1 MISEQNANKNQE
13 RKDIIISKNNI
24 LNTRKNLVL
33 NDKFKF
39 LNLKFINDYISSK
52 EIKDKSNSKSK
63 KNKRTFYQFNE
74 LNNSNKEKNQNN
86 NNKKNNKISLLIK
99 PEKKNKNDNL
109 LLTKLNLSSR
119 NSFSN
124 HFNKS
129 SKNVQQNYF
138 ELSKM
143 NKLKIRSLT
152 NKSSYEK
159 FFERK
164 TSFLENSIRVETEL
178 NDIKSKKISI
188 VKKKDFSHFYRASS
202 EKIMTDSCRNSNN
215 IINNYSNDL
224 INNIKNCDIQNPE
237 EQHFLCVNFQN
248 KINQINSLIN

>member
-13 RKDIIISKNNI
+13 RKDIIISKNN
-24 LNTRKNLVL
+24 LFNKRKNLVL

-39 LNLKFINDYISSK
+39 LNLKFINDFISSK
-52 EIKDKSNSKSK
+52 EIKEKSNSKSK
-63 KNKRTFYQFNE
+63 KNKRIFYQFNE
-74 LNNSNKEKNQNN
+74 INNSNKEKNQS
-86 NNKKNNKISLLIK
+86 NKKNNKISLLSK
-99 PEKKNKNDNL
+99 EEKRNKNNNL

-124 HFNKS
+124 NYNKS

-159 FFERK
+159 FFDRK
-164 TSFLENSIRVETEL
+164 KSILENSIRVETEL
-178 NDIKSKKISI
+178 NNINSKRSSI
-188 VKKKDFSHFYRASS
+188 VKKKDFFHLYRASS
-202 EKIMTDSCRNSNN
+202 EKIMTDSYGNSNN

>member
-13 RKDIIISKNNI
+13 RKDIIISKNN
-24 LNTRKNLVL
+24 LFNKRKNLVL

-52 EIKDKSNSKSK
+52 EIKGKSNSKNK

-74 LNNSNKEKNQNN
+74 LNSSNKEKNHNNKN
-86 NNKKNNKISLLIK
+86 NNKLSLLIK

-109 LLTKLNLSSR
+109 ILTKLNLSSR

-124 HFNKS
+124 NFYKS
-129 SKNVQQNYF
+129 SKNIQQNYF

-152 NKSSYEK
+152 NRSSNEK
-159 FFERK
+159 LLDK
-164 TSFLENSIRVETEL
+164 KKSFLENSIRVETEL
-178 NDIKSKKISI
+178 NDINSKKISI
-188 VKKKDFSHFYRASS
+188 LNKKAFSHLYRASS
-202 EKIMTDSCRNSNN
+202 EKIMTDSYGNSNN

-224 INNIKNCDIQNPE
+224 ISNIKNCDIQNPE

-248 KINQINSLIN
+248 KIHQINSLIN

>member
-1 MISEQNANKNQE
+1 MIYEQNVNKNQV
-13 RKDIIISKNNI
+13 RKDIIISKNNL
-24 LNTRKNLVL
+24 LNKKKNLVL

-74 LNNSNKEKNQNN
+74 LNSSNKEKNHNNKN
-86 NNKKNNKISLLIK
+86 NNKLSLLIK
-99 PEKKNKNDNL
+99 SEKKNKNDNL
-109 LLTKLNLSSR
+109 ILTKLNLSSR

-124 HFNKS
+124 NFYKS
-129 SKNVQQNYF
+129 SKNIQQNYF

-248 KINQINSLIN
+248 KIHQINSLIN